1 MDISELTKQAPGIA
15 GVIVIVIVFL
25 QAQSKRDTAFLGML
39 QARDDA
45 FAKILHSLTS
55 EVGAIGNLLTSHD
68 AWEKGMSVKP
78 LRRKK
83 AKGRQKSE

>member
-1 MDISELTKQAPGIA
+1 MDISEITKQAPGIA

-25 QAQSKRDTAFLGML
+25 RAQATRDTAFLSML

-55 EVGAIGNLLTSHD
+55 EVGAIGNLLVSHD
-68 AWEKGMSVKP
+68 SWERGTETRRGKKGAA
-78 LRRKK
+78 KK
-83 AKGRQKSE
+83 